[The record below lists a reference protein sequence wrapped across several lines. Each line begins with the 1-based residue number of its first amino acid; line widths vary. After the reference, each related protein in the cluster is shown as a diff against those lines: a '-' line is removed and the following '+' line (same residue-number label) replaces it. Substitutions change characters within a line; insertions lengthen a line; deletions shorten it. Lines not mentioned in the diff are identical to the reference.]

1 MAKKIANPIDRHVGA
16 RIRMQRMVRRLSQT
30 ELGNEV
36 GVTFQQVQKY
46 ENGVNRV
53 SASRLQQFANVLKV
67 RPDFFFEEA
76 SAKAVGNSGSR
87 ETAVIDSFISSRDSI
102 ALSKAFINIRDTKI
116 RRSIVALVEQIA
128 ELQLRSGRPPLS
140 QIGPC

>member
-1 MAKKIANPIDRHVGA
+1 MAQKIASPVDQHVGT
-16 RIRMQRMVRRLSQT
+16 RIRTQRMVRGLSQT
-30 ELGNEV
+30 ELGKAV

-46 ENGVNRV
+46 EKGVNRV
-53 SASRLQQFANVLKV
+53 SASRLQRIANLLKV

-87 ETAVIDSFISSRDSI
+87 ETAIIDGFISSRDGI

-116 RRSIVALVEQIA
+116 RRSILALVQQIA
-128 ELQLRSGRPPLS
+128 EL
-140 QIGPC
+140 

>member
-1 MAKKIANPIDRHVGA
+1 
-16 RIRMQRMVRRLSQT
+16 MQRMVRRLSQT

-53 SASRLQQFANVLKV
+53 SARRLQQFANVLKV

>member
-1 MAKKIANPIDRHVGA
+1 MAKKTANPVDQRVGA
-16 RIRMQRMVRRLSQT
+16 RIRMQRMVRGFSQT
-30 ELGNEV
+30 EVGKAV

-53 SASRLQQFANVLKV
+53 SASRLQLFANVLKV

-76 SAKAVGNSGSR
+76 SAKAVGNAGSR
-87 ETAVIDSFISSRDSI
+87 ETAIIEGFISSRDGI

-116 RRSIVALVEQIA
+116 RRRIVALVEQIA
-128 ELQLRSGRPPLS
+128 EL
-140 QIGPC
+140 